1 MYIKTC
7 KRCGSAFESNAHN
20 ALYCPE
26 CRKVVKK
33 ERRKKSEN
41 VSTLYKKTAKSMKDV
56 LEKAA
61 ISSETISQENSC
73 KKEKHEDSES
83 DLIKMA
89 EQNVLN
95 RCREAA
101 EWLNILKRV
110 QSAGDT
116 FFPNWSTDPVRDAW
130 HDGMSKARNAL
141 YYRLAEI
148 QAEAFIFAGIGGEE
162 AEKYA
167 REKFR
172 ERFSIDSMDDTT
184 RYEVLHLLDEY
195 LDIPHCAKVKDEEEF
210 RRQAEQ
216 RYRDTEKD

>member
-1 MYIKTC
+1 MKTC
-7 KRCGSAFESNAHN
+7 KRCGSTFESKAHN

-26 CRKVVKK
+26 CRKIVKK
-33 ERRKKSEN
+33 ERRKKSET
-41 VSTLYKKTAKSMKDV
+41 VSTLYEKTEKLMKDV
-56 LEKAA
+56 LEKAT
-61 ISSETISQENSC
+61 ISSAPIAQENPC
-73 KKEKHEDSES
+73 KKEKHEDSKS

-101 EWLNILKRV
+101 EWLNILNRV

-116 FFPNWSTDPVRDAW
+116 FFPNWSTDPARDAW
-130 HDGMSKARNAL
+130 HEGMSKARNAL
-141 YYRLAEI
+141 YYRLTEI

-162 AEKYA
+162 TEKYA

-172 ERFSIDSMDDTT
+172 ERFSIDSMDDKTQ
-184 RYEVLHLLDEY
+184 YEVMSLLDEY
-195 LDIPHCAKVKDEEEF
+195 LDIPHCVKVKDEEEF
-210 RRQAEQ
+210 LRQAEQ

>member
-7 KRCGSAFESNAHN
+7 KLCKKEFETKAHN
-20 ALYCPE
+20 ALYCLD
-26 CRKVVKK
+26 CRKAVKNARRSK
-33 ERRKKSEN
+33 ESTNSITERGVQARK
-41 VSTLYKKTAKSMKDV
+41 AI

-61 ISSETISQENSC
+61 VSSASTSQENPC
-73 KKEKHEDSES
+73 KKEKHEESKS
-83 DLIKMA
+83 DLIKIA

-195 LDIPHCAKVKDEEEF
+195 LDIPHCAKVKDEEDF

>member
-7 KRCGSAFESNAHN
+7 KLCKKEFESKAHN

-26 CRKVVKK
+26 CRKVVKNAR
-33 ERRKKSEN
+33 RRKE
-41 VSTLYKKTAKSMKDV
+41 TPKTMHEHVGETRNAL

-61 ISSETISQENSC
+61 VNSARISQENPC
-73 KKEKHEDSES
+73 KKEKHEDSKS

-95 RCREAA
+95 RSREAA

-110 QSAGDT
+110 QFAGDT

-172 ERFSIDSMDDTT
+172 ERFSIDSMDGAT

-195 LDIPHCAKVKDEEEF
+195 LDIPHCSKVKDEEEF

>member
-7 KRCGSAFESNAHN
+7 KLCKKEFETKAHN
-20 ALYCPE
+20 ALYCPD
-26 CRKVVKK
+26 CRKAVKNARRSK
-33 ERRKKSEN
+33 ESTNSITERGVQARKA
-41 VSTLYKKTAKSMKDV
+41 L

-61 ISSETISQENSC
+61 VSSASTSQENSC
-73 KKEKHEDSES
+73 KKEKHEDAKS

-110 QSAGDT
+110 QFAGDT

-148 QAEAFIFAGIGGEE
+148 QAEAFMFAGIGGEE

-172 ERFSIDSMDDTT
+172 ERFSIDSMDDAT

>member
-1 MYIKTC
+1 MKTC
-7 KRCGSAFESNAHN
+7 KHCGKTFETKAHN
-20 ALYCPE
+20 ALYCQE
-26 CRKVVKK
+26 CRKTVKK
-33 ERRKKSEN
+33 ERRKKSET
-41 VSTLYKKTAKSMKDV
+41 VSTLYEKTAKSMKDV

-61 ISSETISQENSC
+61 ISSAPFSQENPC
-73 KKEKHEDSES
+73 KKEKHEDAKS

-101 EWLNILKRV
+101 EWLNSLKRV

-116 FFPNWSTDPVRDAW
+116 FFPNWGTDPVRDAW

-141 YYRLAEI
+141 GGRLAEI

-172 ERFSIDSMDDTT
+172 ERFSIDSMDDNT
-184 RYEVLHLLDEY
+184 RYEVMHLLDEY

>member
-7 KRCGSAFESNAHN
+7 KLCKKEFETKAHN
-20 ALYCPE
+20 ALYCPD
-26 CRKVVKK
+26 CRKAVKNARRSK
-33 ERRKKSEN
+33 ESTNSITERGVQARKA
-41 VSTLYKKTAKSMKDV
+41 L
-56 LEKAA
+56 LEKEAV
-61 ISSETISQENSC
+61 SSASTSQESSC
-73 KKEKHEDSES
+73 KKEKHEDGKS

-116 FFPNWSTDPVRDAW
+116 FFPNWGTDPVRDAW
-130 HDGMSKARNAL
+130 HEGMSKARNAL

-148 QAEAFIFAGIGGEE
+148 QAEAFMFAGIGGEE

>member
-7 KRCGSAFESNAHN
+7 KLCKKEFESKAHN

-33 ERRKKSEN
+33 ERRKKSET
-41 VSTLYKKTAKSMKDV
+41 VSTLYEKTAKSMKDV

-73 KKEKHEDSES
+73 KKEKHEDAKS

-101 EWLNILKRV
+101 EWINILKRV
-110 QSAGDT
+110 QFAGDT
-116 FFPNWSTDPVRDAW
+116 FFPNWGTDPVRDAW

-148 QAEAFIFAGIGGEE
+148 QAEAFIFDGIGGEE
-162 AEKYA
+162 DEKY
-167 REKFR
+167 
-172 ERFSIDSMDDTT
+172 ERK
-184 RYEVLHLLDEY
+184 
-195 LDIPHCAKVKDEEEF
+195 IPGAFQH
-210 RRQAEQ
+210 QQ
-216 RYRDTEKD
+216 HG

>member
-1 MYIKTC
+1 MKTC
-7 KRCGSAFESNAHN
+7 KHCGKTFETKAHN

-26 CRKVVKK
+26 CRKVVKNAR
-33 ERRKKSEN
+33 RRKETPKTTHEC
-41 VSTLYKKTAKSMKDV
+41 VGETKKAL

-61 ISSETISQENSC
+61 VTSARISQENLC
-73 KKEKHEDSES
+73 KKEEHEDSES

-110 QSAGDT
+110 QFAGDT
-116 FFPNWSTDPVRDAW
+116 FFPNWSTDPVREAW

-148 QAEAFIFAGIGGEE
+148 QAEAFMFVGIGGEE

-184 RYEVLHLLDEY
+184 RCEVMHLLDEY
-195 LDIPHCAKVKDEEEF
+195 LDIPHCVKVEDEEEF

>member
-7 KRCGSAFESNAHN
+7 KLCKKEFETKAHN

-26 CRKVVKK
+26 CRKAVKNARRSK
-33 ERRKKSEN
+33 ESTNSITERGVQARKA
-41 VSTLYKKTAKSMKDV
+41 L

-61 ISSETISQENSC
+61 VSSASTSQENSC
-73 KKEKHEDSES
+73 NKEKHEDAES

-110 QSAGDT
+110 QFAGDT

-172 ERFSIDSMDDTT
+172 ERFSIDSMDDNT

-195 LDIPHCAKVKDEEEF
+195 LDIPHCSKVKDEEEF

>member
-1 MYIKTC
+1 MYTRTC
-7 KRCGSAFESNAHN
+7 KLCKKEFETKAHN
-20 ALYCPE
+20 ALYCQD
-26 CRKVVKK
+26 CRKAVKNARRSK
-33 ERRKKSEN
+33 ESTNSITERGAQARKA
-41 VSTLYKKTAKSMKDV
+41 L

-61 ISSETISQENSC
+61 VISASNSQEGPC
-73 KKEKHEDSES
+73 KKEKHEDAKS

-110 QSAGDT
+110 QFAGDT

>member
-1 MYIKTC
+1 MKTC
-7 KRCGSAFESNAHN
+7 KHCGKTFETKAHN
-20 ALYCPE
+20 ALYCPD

-33 ERRKKSEN
+33 ERRKKSET
-41 VSTLYKKTAKSMKDV
+41 VSTLYEKTAKSMKDV
-56 LEKAA
+56 LE
-61 ISSETISQENSC
+61 SQENPC
-73 KKEKHEDSES
+73 KKEKHEDAKS

-116 FFPNWSTDPVRDAW
+116 FFPNWNTDPVRDAW

-148 QAEAFIFAGIGGEE
+148 QAEAFMFAGIGGEE

-184 RYEVLHLLDEY
+184 LYEVLHLLDEY
-195 LDIPHCAKVKDEEEF
+195 LDIPHCAKVKDEIEF

>member
-1 MYIKTC
+1 MYTKTC
-7 KRCGSAFESNAHN
+7 KLCKKEFETKAHN
-20 ALYCPE
+20 ALYCPD
-26 CRKVVKK
+26 CRK
-33 ERRKKSEN
+33 E
-41 VSTLYKKTAKSMKDV
+41 AKSQRRSKETTNSITERGV
-56 LEKAA
+56 QARKALLEKAA
-61 ISSETISQENSC
+61 ISSELISQENAC
-73 KKEKHEDSES
+73 KKEKHEDAKS

-110 QSAGDT
+110 QFAGDT
-116 FFPNWSTDPVRDAW
+116 FFPNWGTDPVRDAW

-148 QAEAFIFAGIGGEE
+148 QAEAFMFAGIGGEE

-195 LDIPHCAKVKDEEEF
+195 LDIPHCAKVKDEEDF

>member
-1 MYIKTC
+1 M
-7 KRCGSAFESNAHN
+7 
-20 ALYCPE
+20 
-26 CRKVVKK
+26 
-33 ERRKKSEN
+33 
-41 VSTLYKKTAKSMKDV
+41 STGK
-56 LEKAA
+56 
-61 ISSETISQENSC
+61 
-73 KKEKHEDSES
+73 S

-116 FFPNWSTDPVRDAW
+116 FFPNWSTDPVRGAW

-184 RYEVLHLLDEY
+184 RYEVMHLLDEY
-195 LDIPHCAKVKDEEEF
+195 LDISHCAKVKDEEEF

>member
-1 MYIKTC
+1 MSIGK
-7 KRCGSAFESNAHN
+7 
-20 ALYCPE
+20 
-26 CRKVVKK
+26 
-33 ERRKKSEN
+33 
-41 VSTLYKKTAKSMKDV
+41 
-56 LEKAA
+56 
-61 ISSETISQENSC
+61 
-73 KKEKHEDSES
+73 S

-110 QSAGDT
+110 QFAGDT
-116 FFPNWSTDPVRDAW
+116 FFPNWGTDPVRDAW

>member
-7 KRCGSAFESNAHN
+7 KLCKKEFETKAHN
-20 ALYCPE
+20 ALYCPD
-26 CRKVVKK
+26 CRKAVKNARRSK
-33 ERRKKSEN
+33 ESTNSITERGVQARKA
-41 VSTLYKKTAKSMKDV
+41 L
-56 LEKAA
+56 LEKEAV
-61 ISSETISQENSC
+61 SSASTSQENSC
-73 KKEKHEDSES
+73 KKEKHEDSKS

-116 FFPNWSTDPVRDAW
+116 FFPNWGTDPVRDAW

-148 QAEAFIFAGIGGEE
+148 QAEAFMFAGIGGEE

>member
-7 KRCGSAFESNAHN
+7 KLCKKEFETKAHN

-26 CRKVVKK
+26 CRKAVKNDRRSK
-33 ERRKKSEN
+33 ESTNSITERGVQARKA
-41 VSTLYKKTAKSMKDV
+41 L

-110 QSAGDT
+110 QLAGDT

-195 LDIPHCAKVKDEEEF
+195 LDIPHCAKVKDEIEF

>member
-1 MYIKTC
+1 MKTC
-7 KRCGSAFESNAHN
+7 KHCGKTFETKAHN
-20 ALYCPE
+20 ALYCPD
-26 CRKVVKK
+26 CRKAVKNARRSK
-33 ERRKKSEN
+33 ESTSIITERGVQVRKALLE
-41 VSTLYKKTAKSMKDV
+41 KDV
-56 LEKAA
+56 
-61 ISSETISQENSC
+61 ISSELISQENAC
-73 KKEKHEDSES
+73 KKEKHEDAKS

-116 FFPNWSTDPVRDAW
+116 FFPNWGTDPVRDAW

-148 QAEAFIFAGIGGEE
+148 QAEAFIFAGIGGDE

-172 ERFSIDSMDDTT
+172 ERFSIDNMDDTT
-184 RYEVLHLLDEY
+184 RYEVMHLLDEY
-195 LDIPHCAKVKDEEEF
+195 LDIPHCAKVKDEIEF

>member
-1 MYIKTC
+1 MSIGK
-7 KRCGSAFESNAHN
+7 
-20 ALYCPE
+20 
-26 CRKVVKK
+26 
-33 ERRKKSEN
+33 
-41 VSTLYKKTAKSMKDV
+41 
-56 LEKAA
+56 
-61 ISSETISQENSC
+61 
-73 KKEKHEDSES
+73 S

-116 FFPNWSTDPVRDAW
+116 FFPNWGTDPVRDAW

-148 QAEAFIFAGIGGEE
+148 QAEAFMFAGIGGEE

>member
-7 KRCGSAFESNAHN
+7 KLCKKEFETKAHN
-20 ALYCPE
+20 ALYCPD
-26 CRKVVKK
+26 CRKAVKNARRSK
-33 ERRKKSEN
+33 ESTNSIMERGVQARKA
-41 VSTLYKKTAKSMKDV
+41 L

-110 QSAGDT
+110 QFAGDT

>member
-7 KRCGSAFESNAHN
+7 KLCKKEFETKAHN
-20 ALYCPE
+20 ALYCQD
-26 CRKVVKK
+26 CRKVVRNARRSK
-33 ERRKKSEN
+33 ESTNSITDRGVQARKLFSKKSA
-41 VSTLYKKTAKSMKDV
+41 L
-56 LEKAA
+56 
-61 ISSETISQENSC
+61 ISQENPC
-73 KKEKHEDSES
+73 KKEKHEDAKS

-101 EWLNILKRV
+101 EWLNIMKRV

-148 QAEAFIFAGIGGEE
+148 QAEAFMFAGIGGEE

-216 RYRDTEKD
+216 RYRDTEND

>member
-7 KRCGSAFESNAHN
+7 KLCKKEFETKAHN
-20 ALYCPE
+20 ALYCQD
-26 CRKVVKK
+26 CRKAVKNARRSK
-33 ERRKKSEN
+33 ESTNSITEGGVQARKA
-41 VSTLYKKTAKSMKDV
+41 L

-195 LDIPHCAKVKDEEEF
+195 LDISHCTKVKDEEEF